1 MGSRRRSVL
10 KAGLGLAA
18 GVVVGAGLLG
28 NLTGAAPA
36 PSQDVDRYPNRPV
49 KLVVPI
55 AAGGS
60 ADKLARTVAQK
71 LSEKWGQSVVVENQP
86 GASSAIG
93 NAAVA
98 HARGDG
104 YTLLLGGDAL
114 SLNALQPGKQHYD
127 PLRDLQGVTKAVVN
141 PQLLVVRRGLGVRYF
156 EEFVALVRS
165 RPGEI
170 SLALP
175 GGNGSLQHL
184 AVELLNER
192 IGARTNQIPYPGGGP
207 ATLDVLGGH
216 VDAMLIT
223 LAAATENVRS
233 GKLVALAVTTPYR
246 SKALPEVPTM
256 QEAGLADYAVE
267 SWQGFV
273 VPASTPRPLVERIHR
288 DVVAVLR
295 EPETAALLEGLGF
308 AIAASSP
315 EAVDQTVRDDIATY
329 KRVIATADVKLD

>member
-1 MGSRRRSVL
+1 MSSKRKSAWRL
-10 KAGLGLAA
+10 GLGLAA
-18 GVVVGAGLLG
+18 GVVVGAGLLSNFAG
-28 NLTGAAPA
+28 SAPVA
-36 PSQDVDRYPNRPV
+36 SEDANRYPNRPV
-49 KLVVPI
+49 KIVVPV

-60 ADKLARTVAQK
+60 ADKLARTLAQK
-71 LSEKWGQSVVVENQP
+71 LGEKWRQSVVVENQP

-104 YTLLLGGDAL
+104 YTLLLAGDAL
-114 SLNALQPGKQHYD
+114 SLNALQASVPYD
-127 PLRDLQGVTKAVVN
+127 PVRDLQGVTKAVVN
-141 PQLLVVRRGLGVRYF
+141 PQLLVVRPGLGVKTF
-156 EEFVALVRS
+156 QEFVALVRQ

-175 GGNGSLQHL
+175 GGTGSLQHL

-192 IGARTNQIPYPGGGP
+192 IGAKTNQIPYPGGGP

-233 GKLVALAVTTPYR
+233 GKLVALAVTTPTR
-246 SKALPEVPTM
+246 SSALPDVPTM
-256 QEAGLADYAVE
+256 QEAGLPDYAVE
-267 SWQGFV
+267 SWQGFS
-273 VPASTPRPLVERIHR
+273 VPASTPRAVVDRINR

-295 EPETAALLEGLGF
+295 EPDTTALLENLGF
-308 AIAASSP
+308 TIAATAP
-315 EAVDQTVRDDIATY
+315 DAVDQTVRDDIATY
-329 KRVIATADVKLD
+329 RRIIASADVKLK

>member
-1 MGSRRRSVL
+1 MGNRRRSVL
-10 KAGLGLAA
+10 KAALGLAG
-18 GVVVGAGLLG
+18 GVVVGAGLLS
-28 NLTGAAPA
+28 NMTGAAPA
-36 PSQDVDRYPNRPV
+36 ATDDATRYPSRPV
-49 KLVVPI
+49 KLIVPI

-114 SLNALQPGKQHYD
+114 SLNALQPGKPLYD
-127 PLRDLQGVTKAVVN
+127 PLRDLRGVTKAVVN
-141 PQLLVVRRGLGVRYF
+141 PQLLVVRPGLGVKTF
-156 EEFVALVRS
+156 QEFVALVRN

-192 IGARTNQIPYPGGGP
+192 IGAKTNQIPYPGGGP

-223 LAAATENVRS
+223 LAAAANVRS

-273 VPASTPRPLVERIHR
+273 VPASTPAALVERIHR

-295 EPETAALLEGLGF
+295 EPETATLLENLGF
-308 AIAASSP
+308 AIAASTP

-329 KRVIATADVKLD
+329 RRVIATADVKLQ